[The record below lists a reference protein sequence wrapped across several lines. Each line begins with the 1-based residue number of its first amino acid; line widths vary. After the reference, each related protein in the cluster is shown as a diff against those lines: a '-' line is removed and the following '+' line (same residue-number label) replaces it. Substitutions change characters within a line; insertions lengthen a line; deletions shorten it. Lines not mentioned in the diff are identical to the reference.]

1 MGARCALGHFGVRA
15 PHEGRGRNAPVPF
28 EMNYMTGERIMNRLL
43 ALMALVV
50 LICAAAAAHD
60 GTARQDKGPFT
71 LKKLTQDIYALY
83 GRGGN
88 IGFAVTA
95 EGVVVIDDQFE
106 DLATG
111 IVEQIRSVTQQ
122 PIKFLINTHHH
133 GDHTGGNSH
142 FIKIATIIAHENV
155 RKHMLA
161 QPQEIMA
168 NAPRQIES
176 LQERIAKLEKE
187 NPQSGELVALRRQME
202 DFKQS
207 LERARQLKVTD
218 IPAPNLTFDREVKL
232 YLGGKEIHIFHIK
245 RGHTDGDSIIYF
257 PQDKVVHMGD
267 LFFNKVIPF
276 IDRDHGASTQEW
288 IETIDAVLSRI
299 DPASQVIPGHGQV
312 TSVEELRAF
321 KEYFLDLRAA
331 VKKAIQEGKTRE
343 QAAREVKLEKYAQYA
358 GYAQRFQQNVLVV
371 YDELTKGG

>member
-1 MGARCALGHFGVRA
+1 
-15 PHEGRGRNAPVPF
+15 
-28 EMNYMTGERIMNRLL
+28 
-43 ALMALVV
+43 MALAVS
-50 LICAAAAAHD
+50 ICGAAAAHD

-71 LKKLTQDIYALY
+71 LKKLTQDVYALY

-88 IGFAVTA
+88 VGFAVTS

-106 DLATG
+106 DLAPG
-111 IVEQIRSVTQQ
+111 IVEQIKSVTQQ

-133 GDHTGGNSH
+133 GDHTGGNAH

-168 NAPRQIES
+168 SAPGQIEN
-176 LQERIAKLEKE
+176 LQARIAKLEKDD
-187 NPQSGELVALRRQME
+187 PQSGELAALRRQLE
-202 DFKQS
+202 NLKQS
-207 LERARQLKVTD
+207 LERARQIKLAE

-232 YLGGKEIHIFHIK
+232 YLGGKEIHVFHVK

-267 LFFNKVIPF
+267 LFFNQVIPF
-276 IDRDHGASTQEW
+276 IDRDHGASTKEW
-288 IETIDAVLSRI
+288 IETIDAVLARI
-299 DPASQVIPGHGQV
+299 DPSSQVIPGHGQV
-312 TSVEELRAF
+312 TSVDDLRAF
-321 KEYFLDLRAA
+321 KQYFLDLRAA
-331 VKKAIQEGKTRE
+331 VKKAIDEGKSRE
-343 QAAREVKLEKYAQYA
+343 QATREVKLEKYAQYA

-371 YDELTKGG
+371 YDELTKGY